1 MKHVPVQHPS
11 NEDLFAYRDGE
22 LAGDKRLLIE
32 AHVVSCQSCRE
43 LVDGMS
49 AIEADLKRRP
59 EDVGEEYYARMTES
73 VLAKIGVKPGARAAP
88 AAGAAGVAG
97 GAKAAEAARRPAED
111 VPRIERRR
119 PDVDLDAE
127 GERRRPI
134 FPWFGVVGTGA
145 AAAAVLVVVVM
156 LAQRQGEWIRAP
168 RPAMTDETE
177 EEPFVVAGDSG
188 FGDRQEAPLLG
199 TQPKEKARIDGGS
212 REAMNQTREEN
223 AAPLASKPDET
234 AARQERARVSEGGDV
249 ALRRAKN
256 EAQTFAE
263 GEAGAD
269 KKMAL
274 RKDAAAPVGDQ
285 QSNLRAQQTPPAA
298 VGSADALGAK
308 VAGGSPTDAYAA
320 VLRAHGLPPVF
331 DPARVD
337 ANALLRAENDLRY
350 LYMSGRAE
358 TDSARVRLYLAEA
371 ARAKADPADS
381 AAVEGVIHH
390 YWRAI
395 RLSRNDPA
403 ASAMAWRRLGEYQRE
418 TGRAP

>member
-11 NEDLFAYRDGE
+11 NEELFAYRDGE

-49 AIEADLKRRP
+49 AIEADLKQRP
-59 EDVGEEYYARMTES
+59 EDVDDEYYARMTDS
-73 VLAKIGVKPGARAAP
+73 VLAKIGVKHGARALAT
-88 AAGAAGVAG
+88 GAAG
-97 GAKAAEAARRPAED
+97 GAKVAEAARRPAED

-119 PDVDLDAE
+119 PDIDIDSE

-156 LAQRQGEWIRAP
+156 LAQRQSEWIRAP
-168 RPAMTDETE
+168 RPVVTDEAE
-177 EEPFVVAGDSG
+177 EEPPVVAGDSG
-188 FGDRQEAPLLG
+188 FGDRANAPPVLG
-199 TQPKEKARIDGGS
+199 TQPQANEKARIDGPA
-212 REAMNQTREEN
+212 REAKNQAREEN
-223 AAPLASKPDET
+223 AAPLAKQDE
-234 AARQERARVSEGGDV
+234 ALRRERAAGVSEGGV
-249 ALRRAKN
+249 AAFKRTK
-256 EAQTFAE
+256 EESQTFTE
-263 GEAGAD
+263 EDAGAN
-269 KKMAL
+269 KKLAL
-274 RKDAAAPVGDQ
+274 RKDVSPAPVGEALSDA
-285 QSNLRAQQTPPAA
+285 RAQQAPSAA
-298 VGSADALGAK
+298 VGSTEALGAK
-308 VAGGSPTDAYAA
+308 VGGGSPTEAYAA

-337 ANALLRAENDLRY
+337 RDALLRAENDLRY

-358 TDSARVRLYLAEA
+358 TDSARVRLYLAEV

-395 RLSRNDPA
+395 RLSRQDPA
-403 ASAMAWRRLGEYQRE
+403 VSAMAWRRLGEYKLE